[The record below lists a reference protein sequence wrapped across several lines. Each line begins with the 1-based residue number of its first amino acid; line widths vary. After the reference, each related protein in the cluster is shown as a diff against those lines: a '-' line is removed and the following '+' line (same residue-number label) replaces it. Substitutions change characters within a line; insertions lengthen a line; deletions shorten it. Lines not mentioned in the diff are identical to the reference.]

1 MSVSISPESES
12 SDAPAPP
19 HGSGTASADLI
30 VSIIGH
36 TVLLVVGFVVGMV
49 GGLAAGWLSWL
60 WAAGTSAQVAAAI
73 AAAVVLVLLFAG
85 CRAAGWGMGS
95 RLGAILPAVGWT
107 LAAFAYISL
116 TTGGSIV
123 LTATAVDYVYLYGG
137 LAALALAV
145 VLTPPRS

>member
-1 MSVSISPESES
+1 MSVSISPDSES
-12 SDAPAPP
+12 PDAPAQAR
-19 HGSGTASADLI
+19 GSGAAPADLI

-36 TVLLVVGFVVGMV
+36 TALLAVGFVVGMV

-60 WAAGTSAQVAAAI
+60 WAAGTSEQVAASV
-73 AAAVVLVLLFAG
+73 AAAVVLILLFAG

-95 RLGAILPAVGWT
+95 RLGAVLPAVGWT
-107 LAAFAYISL
+107 LAAFAYL
-116 TTGGSIV
+116 GFTTGGSIV